1 MTADTTHTPKK
12 MLRSLQGKITA
23 DVPLWLMRQAGRYLP
38 EYRALRAKA
47 GSFLKLC
54 YTPEMAA
61 EITLQPLRRFD
72 LDAAILF
79 SDILVIPHALGQP
92 LAFVEGE
99 GPKLDPLLDLD
110 AFDALDVAGFEK
122 NLQPVYET
130 LDRVKAELKP
140 EKTLIGFAGAPWT
153 VACYMIQG
161 HGGGS
166 FGRAREI
173 AAANPAGFT
182 AFLEKLADVTTTYLI
197 SQIKHGADV
206 VQIFDSWAGL
216 VPEDHFDDWV
226 IRPTKRMV
234 DKIRSAYPAFPVIGF
249 PRQAAG
255 YYARY
260 AAETGVSG
268 LGLDPAVKFET
279 LPKGLCLQGNL
290 APEILLGGG
299 DKMAT
304 AVHKILAA
312 SAGRPFIFNLGH
324 GVIKETPPDH
334 VAQLVDLVHA
344 YKRPI

>member
-1 MTADTTHTPKK
+1 MTANNIHTPKK
-12 MLRSLQGKITA
+12 MLRSLQGNVTA
-23 DVPLWLMRQAGRYLP
+23 EVPLWLMRQAGRYLP

-61 EITLQPLRRFD
+61 EVTLQPLHRFD

-99 GPKLDPLLDLD
+99 GPKLDPLSHLD
-110 AFDALDVAGFEK
+110 AFDALDIAGFEK
-122 NLQPVYET
+122 NLLPVYET
-130 LDRVKAELKP
+130 LDRVKAELSP

-153 VACYMIQG
+153 VACYMLQG

-166 FGRAREI
+166 FARTRDM
-173 AAANPAGFT
+173 ATHDPKGFT
-182 AFLEKLADVTTTYLI
+182 LFLEKLADITTIYLI

-216 VPEDHFDDWV
+216 VPAEYFDDWV

-234 DKIRSAYPAFPVIGF
+234 DKIRSVYPGFPIIGF

-255 YYARY
+255 QYLRY
-260 AAETGVSG
+260 AAETGISG
-268 LGLDPAVKFET
+268 LGLDPAVKFAD
-279 LPKGLCLQGNL
+279 LPKTLCIQGNL
-290 APEILLGGG
+290 APEILLAGG
-299 DKMAT
+299 DKMAA
-304 AVHKILAA
+304 AVEKILAA
-312 SAGRPFIFNLGH
+312 SEGRPYIFNLGH
-324 GVIKETPPDH
+324 GVIKETPSAH
-334 VAQLVDLVHA
+334 VGQLVDLVHA
-344 YKRPI
+344 FRRPI